1 MNKHDTT
8 WYWQNRA
15 ERAEAECKE
24 LRAKIRAMAL
34 TELARLDG
42 ELIETGESN
51 GQ

>member
-1 MNKHDTT
+1 MTDHPTT
-8 WYWQNRA
+8 RDWQNRA